1 MTCVDKNQL
10 MCEIMA
16 IDFAI
21 TDIKLYL
28 NTHPD
33 DKEAINLYNSLVKK
47 RLAMIDSYQSM
58 FGPIIAE
65 TYDKSVDHWR
75 WIDDPWPWDKE
86 V

>member
-1 MTCVDKNQL
+1 MTCVDKNEL

-16 IDFAI
+16 VDFAI

-28 NTHPD
+28 NTHPHD
-33 DKEAINLYNSLVKK
+33 VDTIKLYNSLVKK
-47 RLAMIDSYQSM
+47 RLTMIDSYQSM

-65 TYDKSVDHWR
+65 TYDKSEDYWR
-75 WIDDPWPWDKE
+75 WIDNPWPWDKE

>member
-1 MTCVDKNQL
+1 MTCVDKNEL

-16 IDFAI
+16 VDFAI

-28 NTHPD
+28 NTHPHD
-33 DKEAINLYNSLVKK
+33 VDAIKLYNSLVKK
-47 RLAMIDSYQSM
+47 RLTMIDSYQSM

-65 TYDKSVDHWR
+65 TYDKSEDDWR
-75 WIDDPWPWDKE
+75 WIDNPWHWDKE